1 MHQTDHASH
10 VIAVAAGRV
19 NVNLGGFHGRALN
32 EGR

>member
-19 NVNLGGFHGRALN
+19 NVNLAGFMVER
-32 EGR
+32 